1 MFLKQVVDGILTEQ
15 NRSLSWLAVEMGKT
29 FDGLR
34 LSLIRGSI
42 KYTDIQK
49 MAKILNI
56 PVVRLFTEPAK
67 FETTTSKMI
76 LNDPAETY
84 QVNHKMALKNCQ
96 EMVDALKS
104 QIKDKDKII
113 ALLSK

>member
-1 MFLKQVVDGILTEQ
+1 MFLKSVVDGILAEQ
-15 NRSLSWLAVEMGKT
+15 NRSLSWLAAEMGKT

-42 KYTDIQK
+42 KYLDLQK
-49 MAKILNI
+49 MAKILNV
-56 PVVRLFTEPAK
+56 PVSRFFT
-67 FETTTSKMI
+67 
-76 LNDPAETY
+76 DPAEYDILIKTTINEPLEEY
-84 QVNHKMALKNCQ
+84 NSIYKTEFKSCQ
-96 EMVDALKS
+96 EMVETLKS

>member
-1 MFLKQVVDGILTEQ
+1 MFLKQVVDGILAEQ
-15 NRSLSWLAVEMGKT
+15 NRSLRWLALEMGKT

-56 PVVRLFTEPAK
+56 PIVRLFTEPTEA
-67 FETTTSKMI
+67 TASNMI
-76 LNDPAETY
+76 LNEPAETY
-84 QVNHKMALKNCQ
+84 QVNHKMALRNYQ

-113 ALLSK
+113 ALLTK